1 MWRGGSLMISYSEFQ
16 AEGNASHL
24 WETCRSQILYTW
36 TCKQAVGLP
45 ASLSRV

>member
-1 MWRGGSLMISYSEFQ
+1 MWRGGSLMISYSELQ
-16 AEGNASHL
+16 AEGNCHL

-45 ASLSRV
+45 AIASRV